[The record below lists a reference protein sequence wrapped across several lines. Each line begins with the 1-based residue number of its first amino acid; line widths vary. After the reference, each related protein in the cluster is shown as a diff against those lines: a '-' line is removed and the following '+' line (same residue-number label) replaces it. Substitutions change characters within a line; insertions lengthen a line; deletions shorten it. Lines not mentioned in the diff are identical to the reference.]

1 MIMTVEALLRDLIEK
16 FNARSDNDDAL
27 RAELGG
33 MDKKVLVDL
42 GSENY
47 NFHLH
52 DNKAHDFK
60 AGGLDDADLTLIS
73 DPETIQGI
81 IEGKIKPMKA
91 FALRKVRVK
100 GDLNDVLRLR
110 KLF

>member
-1 MIMTVEALLRDLIEK
+1 MTVEPLLRDLIEK
-16 FNARSDNDDAL
+16 FNAKTDTDEELRS
-27 RAELGG
+27 ELKD

-42 GSENY
+42 GSETY
-47 NFHLH
+47 SFHLH
-52 DNKAHDFK
+52 DCKANDFK
-60 AGGLDDADLTLIS
+60 EGGLEDPDLTLLS
-73 DPETIQGI
+73 DPETIAGI

-91 FALRKVRVK
+91 FALRKVKVK

>member
-1 MIMTVEALLRDLIEK
+1 MTVEPLFRDLIEK
-16 FNARSDNDDAL
+16 FNAKADNDESL
-27 RAELGG
+27 RSELEG

-42 GSENY
+42 GSEVY

-52 DNKAHDFK
+52 DQKVHDFK
-60 AGGLDDADLTLIS
+60 EGRLENPDLTLTS
-73 DPETIQGI
+73 DPETIRGI

>member
-1 MIMTVEALLRDLIEK
+1 MTVEPLLKDLVDK
-16 FNARSDNDDAL
+16 FNVKVEQDEKL
-27 RAELGG
+27 RTELDG
-33 MDKKVLVDL
+33 MDKTVLIDL
-42 GSENY
+42 ESETY

-52 DNKAHDFK
+52 DQKITDFQS
-60 AGGLDDADLTLIS
+60 GTIDAPDITLQS
-73 DPETIQGI
+73 DPETIQGL

-100 GDLNDVLRLR
+100 GELDDILKLR